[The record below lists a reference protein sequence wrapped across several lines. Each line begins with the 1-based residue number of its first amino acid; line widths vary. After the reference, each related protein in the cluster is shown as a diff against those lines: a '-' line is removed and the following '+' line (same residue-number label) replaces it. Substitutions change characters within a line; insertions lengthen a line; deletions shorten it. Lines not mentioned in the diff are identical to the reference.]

1 MFKVRHVV
9 HALKHIVL
17 RKLTH
22 GDPEFKLD
30 HIESNLKTLSIFS
43 IRIVK
48 LKIMIR
54 HT

>member
-1 MFKVRHVV
+1 MFKVRHIV
-9 HALKHIVL
+9 HSFNYIVL

-22 GDPEFKLD
+22 GDLEFKLD
-30 HIESNLKTLSIFS
+30 HIESNVKMLSIFS

-48 LKIMIR
+48 FKIMIR

>member
-1 MFKVRHVV
+1 MSKVRHVV
-9 HALKHIVL
+9 HVFKHIVL

-30 HIESNLKTLSIFS
+30 HIESNLKMLSIF
-43 IRIVK
+43 RIVK